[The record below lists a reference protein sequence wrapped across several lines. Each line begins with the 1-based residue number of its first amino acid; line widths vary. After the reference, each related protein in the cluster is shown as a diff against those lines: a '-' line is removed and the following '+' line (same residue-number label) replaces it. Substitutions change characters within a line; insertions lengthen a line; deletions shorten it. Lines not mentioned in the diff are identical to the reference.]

1 MKKEIIYSLKGIY
14 REDYQIEGYRFG
26 GGEKSACIVGAL
38 RGNEIQQLYV
48 RSLLRHLKSLRLM
61 AQYHT
66 IMRFLLSHLLT
77 DFP

>member
-38 RGNEIQQLYV
+38 REP
-48 RSLLRHLKSLRLM
+48 R
-61 AQYHT
+61 
-66 IMRFLLSHLLT
+66 
-77 DFP
+77 

>member
-38 RGNEIQQLYV
+38 RGNEIQHCIYV
-48 RSLLRHLKSLRLM
+48 R
-61 AQYHT
+61 
-66 IMRFLLSHLLT
+66 LT
-77 DFP
+77 CQGT

>member
-38 RGNEIQQLYV
+38 RDTAAVY
-48 RSLLRHLKSLRLM
+48 M
-61 AQYHT
+61 FAAC
-66 IMRFLLSHLLT
+66 
-77 DFP
+77 

>member
-38 RGNEIQQLYV
+38 RGNEI
-48 RSLLRHLKSLRLM
+48 RSLLRHLKSSRLM
-61 AQYHT
+61 VQYRT